1 MAVTQNETYIIKK
14 KLLSPSV
21 GAMHIGGGRGEAKNM
36 ENKIQVAGTQIT
48 IGQLR
53 MIQEDIATWK
63 EAVMNADLVTRP
75 NRQRLVE
82 LYKNIIKDSRLKSLK
97 DKRIRSIKNTPCL
110 YHDFDGQ
117 VNIET
122 TAIFEIP
129 WFSSLL
135 TQIMEA
141 KFWGFSVVEFYVTE
155 KGITDIF
162 LLPRQNINADRRE
175 ILVQMGSIKG
185 ISYLQEP
192 YSKFIVD
199 IHAED
204 RLGLLLEAAPLVL
217 YKRGAIA
224 DWAQFAELFGMP
236 IREYQYNPNNPD
248 ARKEAEKAAKEAGS
262 ASYLVVPEGTGLK
275 LHKGVEGS
283 QTGGVYE
290 AMRLA
295 MNEELAILILGQ
307 TMTTTDGS
315 SRSQAEVHESVEE
328 DIHLE
333 DRLWVEAILNHKI
346 KPLLVKHGY
355 KVADG
360 YFEFDKTENID
371 IQTQLDM
378 DIKLNAVVP
387 IDPDYFASKYNV
399 PLAKVKPQE
408 PPPPATKNPKESGLK
423 KKWQT
428 TLTPSQKKSILSG
441 NYEELLPYFAEAF
454 YKEVSDNISID
465 FSLKNEYKIRTG
477 LQVNAFEFASARY
490 EYLKSKLSGLEPD
503 SRKVVLAKYEGYLEV
518 EKEHFAA
525 SAQMAR
531 QWLDFEA
538 NADEFPLLKYVTAS
552 DDHVRPNHRALNGVT
567 LPITDAFWSSHTPPL
582 GYRCRCTMQQ
592 LRSDAPTTPK
602 SAIPKVNPD
611 KPLFANNAGIS
622 GKAFIDKHTYF
633 TDTDK
638 AQVSKLAEQTRENF
652 LNQTLKKVENQIKN
666 KEVEHS
672 YVFDKYSNEL
682 VYKAGDI
689 GNVVFSESEKKL
701 LENSYVTHNHT
712 IVSTFSYNGDVT
724 FALANNLAQIR
735 VALPNNYVLMLIRP
749 ENGWGASITEVEKMM
764 YELEKDIESKFF
776 SYENYLNPTITD
788 NEYNTY
794 INEGLV
800 IDLLNKLG
808 LSIKKEKL

>member
-1 MAVTQNETYIIKK
+1 
-14 KLLSPSV
+14 
-21 GAMHIGGGRGEAKNM
+21 M
-36 ENKIQVAGTQIT
+36 ENKIQVAGQTIT

-97 DKRIRSIKNTPCL
+97 NKRIRSIKNTPCL
-110 YHDFDGQ
+110 YHDKDGK

-122 TAIFEIP
+122 TALFETP
-129 WFSSLL
+129 WFVSLL

-141 KFWGFSVVEFYVTE
+141 QFWGFSVVEFYVNE

-175 ILVQMGSIKG
+175 ILVQMGAIKG

-217 YKRGAIA
+217 YKRGALA
-224 DWAQFAELFGMP
+224 DWAQFSELFGMP
-236 IREYQYNPNNPD
+236 IREYTYNPNNPD
-248 ARKEAEKAAKEAGS
+248 SRKEAEKAAKEAGS

-283 QTGGVYE
+283 QTGGVYD

-346 KPLLVKHGY
+346 KPILLEHGY

-360 YFEFDKTENID
+360 YFEFDKTENIN

-408 PPPPATKNPKESGLK
+408 PPPATKPKEALK
-423 KKWQT
+423 KKALNSLYLSSLHLPSVSVSLSSPLLWGGVEGGAVFEDFTSDLDALMNKIIKLIHNEQIDLSKPFDSKELEKLQKVISDFLLQGLDAGYTDFDYT
-428 TLTPSQKKSILSG
+428 TQDK
-441 NYEELLPYFAEAF
+441 ELLE
-454 YKEVSDNISID
+454 KLRDNLYI
-465 FSLKNEYKIRTG
+465 
-477 LQVNAFEFASARY
+477 
-490 EYLKSKLSGLEPD
+490 
-503 SRKVVLAKYEGYLEV
+503 
-518 EKEHFAA
+518 FAA
-525 SAQMAR
+525 YKDYNLMQDMGNFLFDVNGNIRSFADFKRDALQIHSAYNKNWLLAEYNTTIASGQAAAKWVRIMA
-531 QWLDFEA
+531 DKET
-538 NADEFPLLKYVTAS
+538 FPLLTYRTQGDRRVRDAHKSLAGITRPIE
-552 DDHVRPNHRALNGVT
+552 DDFWKTHYPPNA
-567 LPITDAFWSSHTPPL
+567 
-582 GYRCRCTMQQ
+582 YQCRCYTEQNE
-592 LRSDAPTTPK
+592 SDYEVTPDERVK
-602 SAIPKVNPD
+602 DIPEPPKI
-611 KPLFANNAGIS
+611 FANNVGIS
-622 GKAFIDKHTYF
+622 GKVFTENHPYF
-633 TDTDK
+633 EVSKKVKNYVDK
-638 AQVSKLAEQTRENF
+638 A
-652 LNQTLKKVENQIKN
+652 I
-666 KEVEHS
+666 
-672 YVFDKYSNEL
+672 
-682 VYKAGDI
+682 
-689 GNVVFSESEKKL
+689 
-701 LENSYVTHNHT
+701 
-712 IVSTFSYNGDVT
+712 
-724 FALANNLAQIR
+724 
-735 VALPNNYVLMLIRP
+735 
-749 ENGWGASITEVEKMM
+749 
-764 YELEKDIESKFF
+764 
-776 SYENYLNPTITD
+776 D
-788 NEYNTY
+788 NMRGE
-794 INEGLV
+794 
-800 IDLLNKLG
+800 
-808 LSIKKEKL
+808 